1 MIDMIDM
8 IDIDTLDNG
17 PMKDIGV
24 YDHLKWEWSNQKNS
38 YTIYLNVDEGD
49 IVVDIGCSIG
59 VFTKSIL
66 ELNPKHCFVVDASSK
81 MLKSAM
87 NNLMGTQT
95 SFHKFAI
102 HTSNRF
108 NGGWG
113 NDEDDWCNAGSFVE
127 LVDILNLEKIDF
139 LKFDCEG
146 GEYIIFDELGTQ
158 WCKDNVSKMVGE
170 FHLANTVSENQFK
183 SFCENVLPQFSKYK
197 VTSIDEIDIGWG
209 LYDTDGKVNQS
220 FLDYYTEVIIHIDN
234 RK

>member
-1 MIDMIDM
+1 M
-8 IDIDTLDNG
+8 IDIDTLDIS
-17 PMKDIGV
+17 PMVELGY
-24 YDHLKWEWSNQKNS
+24 YDHLKWEWSTKNI
-38 YTIYLNVDEGD
+38 YTTYFNVDDGD
-49 IVVDIGCSIG
+49 IVVDIGTSIG
-59 VFTKSIL
+59 IFTKNIL
-66 ELNPKHCFVVDASSK
+66 GFNPKHCFVVDASSK

-113 NDEDDWCNAGSFVE
+113 NGEEDWCNAGSFLD
-127 LVDILNLEKIDF
+127 LVNLLNLEKIDF

-170 FHLANTVSENQFK
+170 FHLIYADEFK
-183 SFCENVLPQFSKYK
+183 SFCQNILPQFTKYK
-197 VTSIDEIDIGWG
+197 VTSIDGIDIGWS
-209 LYDTDGKVNQS
+209 LYDADGNVNQS